1 MCRLPVATVDQDGI
15 CGVEADGFAD
25 TEARKI
31 ISRVAALRID
41 AYLGQAEARHSIAV

>member
-1 MCRLPVATVDQDGI
+1 VDQDDI
-15 CGVEADGFAD
+15 CGVEADGFVG